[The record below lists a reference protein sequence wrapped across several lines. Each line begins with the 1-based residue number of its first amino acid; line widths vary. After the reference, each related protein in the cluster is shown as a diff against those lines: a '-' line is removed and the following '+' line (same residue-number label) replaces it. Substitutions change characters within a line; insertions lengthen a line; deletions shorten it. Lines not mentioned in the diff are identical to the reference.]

1 MLYQRQAHTASVK
14 STGSGQKRS
23 AVNPAGF
30 WKMITLVSSLSCRA
44 TRWDASRIKL
54 QLAGKPAPPLAL
66 VDINGNPVSLVAFKG
81 KTVLLDFWTTWCPP
95 CRDDGP
101 ALEKLNQKYGNK
113 ELAILGVSVDE
124 ERKVVAKFLKENP
137 KTYPIVLTLENDM
150 PRPYQIGVFPTYI
163 VIDHDG
169 NVASAVQGDK
179 GFSELRTLLRKAGM
193 EAE

>member
-1 MLYQRQAHTASVK
+1 M
-14 STGSGQKRS
+14 
-23 AVNPAGF
+23 
-30 WKMITLVSSLSCRA
+30 
-44 TRWDASRIKL
+44 
-54 QLAGKPAPPLAL
+54 
-66 VDINGNPVSLVAFKG
+66 
-81 KTVLLDFWTTWCPP
+81 LLDFWTTWCPP